1 MDLRDGSARRIRTP
15 DEVSNAMNS
24 RTTRSRLSTYASLA
38 TTAAASAVGSGVEA
52 AIIVDSTKVNTV
64 IGWNTGAGQTPA
76 VNVTGLGGG
85 GFRLYTMAGNAG
97 SPSGGGKVGVAIS
110 WVGAGSGV
118 FRKGGP
124 GPLPAF
130 LAIYGATAS
139 AGTASNPFLFVNAAQ
154 SNGAVLNNRGN
165 AAFTGASPL
174 TSKYVLFNFVSGGS
188 TRYGWIEIL
197 SMTGSSTA
205 GLVSNYSVTLG
216 RWAYEDTG
224 VAITAGQIS
233 LTPVPGGSGLVALA
247 FGAAGLRGRRR
258 GRN

>member
-1 MDLRDGSARRIRTP
+1 M
-15 DEVSNAMNS
+15 
-24 RTTRSRLSTYASLA
+24 A
-38 TTAAASAVGSGVEA
+38 TTAAASSIAGTAEA
-52 AIIVDSTKVNTV
+52 AIVVDSSKVNTV

-76 VNVTGLGGG
+76 VNVTVLGGG
-85 GFRLYTMAGNAG
+85 GFRLDTMAGNAG
-97 SPSGGGKVGVAIS
+97 SPSGGFVGVGIS
-110 WVGAGSGV
+110 WFGAGSGG
-118 FRKGGP
+118 FRMGGP

-130 LAIYGATAS
+130 LASYGAAAN
-139 AGTASNPFLFVNAAQ
+139 AGAGSNGFLYVNAAQ
-154 SNGAVLNNRGN
+154 SNGANLNNRGN
-165 AAFTGASPL
+165 AAFGGVSPL
-174 TSKYVLFNFVSGGS
+174 TSKYVLFNFVSGAS

-233 LTPVPGGSGLVALA
+233 LSPVPGGAGLVALA
-247 FGAAGLRGRRR
+247 CGAAGLRGRRR